1 MRQRDIFY
9 LALMVLVGFAPVALA
24 APVASWGPAWQ
35 QTVPA
40 GGPVSLSRALL
51 TISPGGQT
59 VVVDLPGTLK
69 QTRVSWP
76 AGTRKAA
83 LRAAVLAADHGAAIA
98 LGERCAGELL
108 TVYSRAPDLVP
119 SAQPAQSAPLAT
131 HVVPKKLATAVQR
144 APAVAQVWLIPKGE
158 RMSVALAQLGGRT
171 RVDGRLEVETARSSL
186 ACARLCGDPRHVPVG
201 GRAVG
206 EFGDCQWSPDPAHR
220 VPRQQHLSGGVNR
233 TGTTTDSRYAQNQT
247 HSSYRHRARL

>member
-158 RMSVALAQLGGRT
+158 RMSVALAHWGAAHGWT
-171 RVDGRLEVETARSSL
+171 VVWKSKRL
-186 ACARLCGDPRHVPVG
+186 ARLWRAPAFAAIPGTFLS
-201 GRAVG
+201 AVG
-206 EFGDCQWSPDPAHR
+206 LWANSAIANGAPIRLIEYRANSTLVVESTDGDDN
-220 VPRQQHLSGGVNR
+220 GF
-233 TGTTTDSRYAQNQT
+233 
-247 HSSYRHRARL
+247 